1 MHSKQSPARNVHS
14 VHIKMLETSD
24 LFFDLLEIYVIP
36 YVIILGLAGTSIR
49 ISRMVFF
56 VRMLLPLSAASA
68 SSSKHPIKP
77 TKHKPHQDD
86 GC

>member
-14 VHIKMLETSD
+14 VHIEMLETSD

-49 ISRMVFF
+49 AAWRVFF